1 MWENADRGE
10 PEFRANGWKL
20 AVKTDDQ
27 GVRMLVCRDG
37 LVASSV
43 RLWLT
48 NSRLPPCSE
57 RYLRG
62 DALHLS
68 FPDTAAEPIAL
79 DLVLTA
85 IEADQEQLI
94 LESVIS
100 LRTSLLDSHPTV
112 ELQLGAGHPLHP
124 RWGDRPWSQVNDSGS
139 ALWFQPRPALPSE
152 GPRVATSV
160 FCDDRDRV
168 SLDGAALAEQGNL
181 RFFGDFLEKGV
192 IRKVQPWWVWSNGTV
207 APQRAEQI
215 AHKLAARPLP
225 LAS

>member
-20 AVKTDDQ
+20 VVRSDDQ
-27 GVRMLVCRDG
+27 GARMLVCREG
-37 LVASSV
+37 LVASSA
-43 RLWLT
+43 RLGLAG
-48 NSRLPPCSE
+48 SRLGPCSE

-68 FPDTAAEPIAL
+68 FADTASEPIAI

-85 IEADQEQLI
+85 IEADQGLLI

-100 LRTSLLDSHPTV
+100 LRTSLLDSHPAV

-124 RWGDRPWSQVNDSGS
+124 RWGDRPWSQVADSGS
-139 ALWFQPRPALPSE
+139 TLWLQAQPSLPGE
-152 GPRVATSV
+152 GPRVAASV

-168 SLDGAALAEQGNL
+168 SIDAPALIERGDL

-192 IRKVQPWWVWSNGTV
+192 IRKVQPWWVWSNGPV
-207 APQRAEQI
+207 APHLAEQI
-215 AHKLAARPLP
+215 GHRLAARPLP